1 MLPTC
6 PAATCSPC
14 IHTQKLLMQLTQKG
28 LPPME
33 LVSKALWLIILSQ

>member
-1 MLPTC
+1 MLPACLAPTG
-6 PAATCSPC
+6 SPC
-14 IHTQKLLMQLTQKG
+14 VYAQKLLMQLTQKG